1 MDPAELTGT
10 VLRTVRS
17 AAVGELGAPVP
28 ARVVVERPRPGGCG
42 DYATNAALQ
51 LAHAAGR
58 DPLDVAALLRD
69 RLAAQPGIAAVTV
82 TGPGFL
88 NITLRPAGDSVED
101 ALAAGQLFGHGDFL
115 RAQSFRLVPD
125 DHPRALVLAASLR
138 RLLLAAGASV
148 GEQGDLVRV
157 RAVPAADG
165 PRPGPGPG
173 PDGFPSDVLRWA
185 FLRTPAY
192 QRSRLAPA
200 LLLRREP
207 NPLFRIQYAHSRTA
221 ALARAA
227 AALRIGDTSTS
238 TGTSADT
245 PPAAPPAAPVRHT
258 RSDGVLRAAIGELP
272 AVVETAARR
281 RAPDRLARHLDVLA
295 GAFLGAEA
303 AHPALP
309 SGDEE
314 PTAVHRARLRQAAAA
329 GVALRN
335 GLGLLGIQAPEYV

>member
-28 ARVVVERPRPGGCG
+28 ARVVVEPPRPGGCG

-51 LAHAAGR
+51 LARAAGR

-69 RLAAQPGIAAVTV
+69 RLAVQPGIADVTV

-88 NITLRPAGDSVED
+88 NIVLRRDGDPVED
-101 ALAAGQLFGHGDFL
+101 AIAAGGLYGSGDFL
-115 RAQSFRLVPD
+115 GGASFRLVAD
-125 DHPRALVLAASLR
+125 GHPRARVLADVLG
-138 RLLLAAGASV
+138 RLLPAAGAV
-148 GEQGDLVRV
+148 PDEHGDPVRV
-157 RAVPAADG
+157 TASPAPPVPG
-165 PRPGPGPG
+165 VFP
-173 PDGFPSDVLRWA
+173 PDALRWA
-185 FLRTPAY
+185 FLRTPAD
-192 QRSRLAPA
+192 QRPRLDPG
-200 LLLRREP
+200 LLLRREA

-227 AALRIGDTSTS
+227 AALGIG
-238 TGTSADT
+238 AE
-245 PPAAPPAAPVRHT
+245 APPAAATAGPVRHT
-258 RSDGVLRAAIGELP
+258 RTDGALRAAVGELP

-309 SGDEE
+309 GGDEE
-314 PTAVHRARLRQAAAA
+314 PTAGHRARLRQAAAA

>member
-17 AAVGELGAPVP
+17 AAVGEFGAPAP

-51 LAHAAGR
+51 LAHAAGC
-58 DPLDVAALLRD
+58 DPLDVAVLLRD

-88 NITLRPAGDSVED
+88 NITLRTERDPVED
-101 ALAAGQLFGHGDFL
+101 ALSAGALYGHGDFL
-115 RAQSFRLVPD
+115 GGSPVRLVAD
-125 DHPRALVLAASLR
+125 EHPRALVLADSLR
-138 RLLLAAGASV
+138 RLLPAAGASLV
-148 GEQGDLVRV
+148 QQGDAGEVVPV
-157 RAVPAADG
+157 RAVTSPADLS
-165 PRPGPGPG
+165 PFP
-173 PDGFPSDVLRWA
+173 PDALRWA
-185 FLRTPAY
+185 FLR
-192 QRSRLAPA
+192 APA
-200 LLLRREP
+200 RQRPRLTPELLLLREA
-207 NPLFRIQYAHSRTA
+207 NPLFRIQYAHSRTV

-227 AALRIGDTSTS
+227 ADLRIGALD
-238 TGTSADT
+238 G
-245 PPAAPPAAPVRHT
+245 APGAHPRRPVRHT
-258 RSDGVLRAAIGELP
+258 RTDGVLRAAIGELP

-335 GLGLLGIQAPEYV
+335 GLGLLGIRAPEYV

>member
-10 VLRTVRS
+10 VWRTVRS

-28 ARVVVERPRPGGCG
+28 ARVVVERPRPGGSG

-69 RLAAQPGIAAVTV
+69 RLAVQPGIAAVTV

-88 NITLRPAGDSVED
+88 NITLRHEGDPVED
-101 ALAAGQLFGHGDFL
+101 ALAAGDLFGHGDFL
-115 RAQSFRLVPD
+115 RGQSIRLVAD
-125 DHPRALVLAASLR
+125 EHPRALVLADSLR
-138 RLLLAAGASV
+138 RLLLAAGASP

-157 RAVPAADG
+157 RAVAA
-165 PRPGPGPG
+165 PPGPGPG
-173 PDGFPSDVLRWA
+173 AGELPPDVLRWA
-185 FLRTPAY
+185 FLRAPAQ
-192 QRSRLAPA
+192 QRPRLAPE
-200 LLLRREP
+200 LLLRREA

-227 AALRIGDTSTS
+227 AALRIAVE
-238 TGTSADT
+238 TGTGADG

-258 RSDGVLRAAIGELP
+258 RSDGALRAAIGELP

-314 PTAVHRARLRQAAAA
+314 PTAVHRARLRRAAAA
-329 GVALRN
+329 GVALRS
-335 GLGLLGIQAPEYV
+335 GLTLLGIRAPQHL

>member
-17 AAVGELGAPVP
+17 AAVREFGAPVP

-88 NITLRPAGDSVED
+88 NITLSAGPDPIED
-101 ALAAGQLFGHGDFL
+101 ALAAGALFGSGDFL
-115 RAQSFRLVPD
+115 RGASYVLVAD
-125 DHPRALVLAASLR
+125 DHPRARVLADTLR
-138 RLLLAAGASV
+138 RLLLAAGAAV
-148 GEQGDLVRV
+148 GEEAGGEGEAVAV
-157 RAVPAADG
+157 RALPGDVS
-165 PRPGPGPG
+165 GPGPAR
-173 PDGFPSDVLRWA
+173 FPADALRWA
-185 FLRTPAY
+185 FLRTPAH
-192 QRSRLAPA
+192 QRPRFGPE
-200 LLLRREP
+200 LLLRREA
-207 NPLFRIQYAHSRTA
+207 NPLFRVQYAHSRTA

-227 AALRIGDTSTS
+227 TALGLDAE
-238 TGTSADT
+238 G
-245 PPAAPPAAPVRHT
+245 PGAPSGEPIRHT
-258 RSDGVLRAAIGELP
+258 RTDGALRAAIGELP

-309 SGDEE
+309 GGDEL
-314 PTAVHRARLRQAAAA
+314 PTAGHRDRLRQAAAA

-335 GLGLLGIQAPEYV
+335 GLGLLGIRAPRYL

>member
-17 AAVGELGAPVP
+17 AAVGEFGAPVP

-88 NITLRPAGDSVED
+88 NITLRPEGDSVED
-101 ALAAGQLFGHGDFL
+101 ALAAGELFGHGDFL
-115 RAQSFRLVPD
+115 RGQSFRLVAD
-125 DHPRALVLAASLR
+125 EHPRALVLADSLR

-157 RAVPAADG
+157 PAVAP
-165 PRPGPGPG
+165 PPGPGPG
-173 PDGFPSDVLRWA
+173 RGPGPRELPPDVLRWA
-185 FLRTPAY
+185 FLRAPAH
-192 QRSRLAPA
+192 QRPRLAPE

-227 AALRIGDTSTS
+227 AALRIGG
-238 TGTSADT
+238 TGADG
-245 PPAAPPAAPVRHT
+245 PPAAPPTGPVRHT
-258 RSDGVLRAAIGELP
+258 RSGGALRAAIGELP

-314 PTAVHRARLRQAAAA
+314 TTAVHRARLRQAAAA

>member
-17 AAVGELGAPVP
+17 AAVGEFGAPVP
-28 ARVVVERPRPGGCG
+28 ARVVVERPRPGGSG

-69 RLAAQPGIAAVTV
+69 RLAVQPGIAAVTV
-82 TGPGFL
+82 TGPGYL
-88 NITLRPAGDSVED
+88 NITLLHEGDPVED
-101 ALAAGQLFGHGDFL
+101 ALAAGESFGHGDCL
-115 RAQSFRLVPD
+115 RGRSFRLVAD
-125 DHPRALVLAASLR
+125 EHPRALVLADSLR
-138 RLLLAAGASV
+138 RLLLAAGASL

-157 RAVPAADG
+157 TGVAAPTG
-165 PRPGPGPG
+165 AGIGAGAGRGLGELPP
-173 PDGFPSDVLRWA
+173 DVLRWA
-185 FLRTPAY
+185 FLRAPAR
-192 QRSRLAPA
+192 QRPRLAPE
-200 LLLRREP
+200 LLLRREA

-227 AALRIGDTSTS
+227 AQLRIDTRV
-238 TGTSADT
+238 GTRADG
-245 PPAAPPAAPVRHT
+245 PPAVPPAAPVRHT
-258 RSDGVLRAAIGELP
+258 RSDGVLLAAIGELP

-314 PTAVHRARLRQAAAA
+314 PTAVHRARLRRAAAA

-335 GLGLLGIQAPEYV
+335 GLALLGIRAPRHL